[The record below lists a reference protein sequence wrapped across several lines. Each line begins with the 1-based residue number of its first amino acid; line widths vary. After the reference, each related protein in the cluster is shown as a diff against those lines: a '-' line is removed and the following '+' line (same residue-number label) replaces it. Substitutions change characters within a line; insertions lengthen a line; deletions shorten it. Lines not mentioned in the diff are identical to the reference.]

1 MGPRQGTEQGKH
13 ESEGLLQQSRRATE
27 AAQTQVV
34 QGSGEK
40 WPDSECFNK
49 VESVGFLVNWDET
62 SMKAFS
68 LENHEYLGKIWV
80 GAAVSVLGSD
90 FLLL

>member
-34 QGSGEK
+34 QGSGEN

-49 VESVGFLVNWDET
+49 VALKDI
-62 SMKAFS
+62 A
-68 LENHEYLGKIWV
+68 
-80 GAAVSVLGSD
+80 
-90 FLLL
+90 